1 MLDKAKGVMEKAKA
15 WAYEIPTYNSKNWE
29 KVDQI
34 VDSTL
39 EKAFANQYVQ
49 KMAEIPSE
57 FKKSNL
63 IKVAG
68 KKIEKFI
75 DGFYKV
81 TAN

>member
-1 MLDKAKGVMEKAKA
+1 MLKQVKNAMAKAKA
-15 WAYEIPTYNSKNWE
+15 WAYEIPKYDSPKWE

-68 KKIEKFI
+68 EKIEKFI